1 MGTVKVLVLLASYN
15 GDEFLEEQLNSILN
29 QNGVFTDIIIFDDG
43 SKDSTIPVIERVI
56 SKFPSRIKLLHNGD
70 SIHNP
75 LHSFSFLTGYV
86 KEKKMVMNYDFISFS
101 DQDDIW
107 LPNKI
112 KNSVDLILETDAK
125 VSISSGISTN
135 LVNKANITTYDKR
148 VYTFGE
154 ALLKNNAIGMT
165 MVFASEFFES
175 ITFPENINLKIWLHD
190 HVIYLIALYQG
201 VKIVFVREAGVIY
214 RQHSRNVIGDTKAN
228 LITQVKSKIKYVND
242 SQSDRKKIA
251 NFLRNSYIG
260 THENQ
265 KLLDDYIEYEKKS
278 IFVRLSIVQPRKIFA
293 EKHSVYIVTK
303 LLAILKKL

>member
-1 MGTVKVLVLLASYN
+1 MRTAKVLVLLASYN

-29 QNGVFTDIIIFDDG
+29 QNSVATDIIIFDDG
-43 SKDSTIPVIERVI
+43 SKDSTISVIERVI
-56 SKFPSRIKLLHNGD
+56 SKFPNRITLLHND
-70 SIHNP
+70 EPIHNP
-75 LHSFSFLTGYV
+75 LHSFSFLTEYV

-165 MVFASEFFES
+165 MVFASDFFES
-175 ITFPENINLKIWLHD
+175 IIFPENINLKIWLHD
-190 HVIYLIALYQG
+190 HVMYLIALYQG

-228 LITQVKSKIKYVND
+228 LITQLKSKIKYVNN

-251 NFLRNSYIG
+251 NFLRNNYIG

-278 IFVRLSIVQPRKIFA
+278 IFVRLSIVHPRKIFA
-293 EKHSVYIVTK
+293 EKHNVYIVTK